1 MPFELCTAADIYLR
15 LGGQASLVQLLDPEG
30 TGTWSED
37 MLTVAIRDASNKVAA
52 AAGVPIELS
61 GFTQDQLREKFP
73 DLVTLAAQLAI
84 GLVWTYGSSG
94 RACPDRITALMTE
107 ANASLQLLA
116 VRQRKPG
123 AVDYSPTPAQAIRNI
138 DPDPNQTRSLGT
150 VSSWKRGWM

>member
-1 MPFELCTAADIYLR
+1 MPFELCTPADIFLR

-52 AAGVPIELS
+52 AAGVPIELA

-94 RACPDRITALMTE
+94 RACPAQITALMTE
-107 ANASLQLLA
+107 ANASLQLVA

-123 AVDYSPTPAQAIRNI
+123 AVDYSPSPAQAIRNI
-138 DPDPNQTRSLGT
+138 DPDPNHRRSLGT
-150 VSSWKRGWM
+150 VCSWQKGWM